1 MKRSFLLIG
10 ILFGIAVVIALW
22 QPPFCRPAYD
32 TVLPDNADNYPPP
45 NTKFRIDKVRMEG
58 QCLYL
63 TVTNT
68 DTTANYIHP
77 GALYIRIGQAW
88 YYLQELTLAE
98 LDWMERYY
106 TYHEP
111 EVQFSYYLNNPV
123 APGETVELHID
134 YPKRYGIL
142 GPGEY
147 LFQYSCTE
155 QGNRTRRINIYFTIH

>member
-1 MKRSFLLIG
+1 MKRSILLITFLL
-10 ILFGIAVVIALW
+10 AVTVVIALL
-22 QPPFCRPAYD
+22 QPPFCNPAYN
-32 TVLPDNADNYPPP
+32 TPMPDHIMDAVPP
-45 NTKFRIDKVRMEG
+45 NTKFRIENIRMEG
-58 QCLYL
+58 HCLRL

-111 EVQFSYYLNNPV
+111 EVQFSYYPNNPV